1 MPLSLKSKHQ
11 LLLLNLR
18 VDSYPILN
26 SGLVPLFS
34 FVSKVFKR
42 NLIMSRTT
50 IIAELTVFV
59 TLILGIIFFCA
70 HMWDDTPRGLIVLV
84 VSMSLV
90 LGYHTAQ
97 FLNRFESGE

>member
-1 MPLSLKSKHQ
+1 MLARALECAVA
-11 LLLLNLR
+11 R
-18 VDSYPILN
+18 FGVDSYPNNLLR
-26 SGLVPLFS
+26 S
-34 FVSKVFKR
+34 
-42 NLIMSRTT
+42 LIMSRTT

-70 HMWDDTPRGLIVLV
+70 HMWDDTPRGLIVLA

-90 LGYHTAQ
+90 LGYHTSQ

>member
-1 MPLSLKSKHQ
+1 MLARALECAVARFGVGIYPNN
-11 LLLLNLR
+11 LLR
-18 VDSYPILN
+18 S
-26 SGLVPLFS
+26 
-34 FVSKVFKR
+34 
-42 NLIMSRTT
+42 LIMSRTT

-70 HMWDDTPRGLIVLV
+70 HMWDDTPRGLIVLA

-90 LGYHTAQ
+90 LGYHTSQ